1 MSPNV
6 NNIREMLAHYQLRYQ
21 STEFIDFNQIK
32 LLEIPEWFKQELH
45 FALVNR
51 GEPDKEAFT
60 SEFIIVPCLREI
72 WKRHPQLNLFSH
84 VALQTEELTV
94 IPDYLV
100 TAKDPTGYKTV
111 YKPLLLTI
119 EAKNEKN
126 EKIEQG
132 WVQALLQAV
141 ICQKLNGTQDI
152 PIWMI
157 VTTGDFWQFGQL
169 ERQLFTKHPLS
180 VSLQNLEILLG
191 ILDHLFTECEQSLS
205 ESGFTRLED

>member
-1 MSPNV
+1 MSPNL
-6 NNIREMLAHYQLRYQ
+6 NNVKDILVHYQLHYQ

-32 LLEIPEWFKQELH
+32 PLEIPEWFKQELH
-45 FALVNR
+45 FALINR

-72 WKRHPQLNLFSH
+72 WKRHSQLNLFSH

-111 YKPLLLTI
+111 YKPLLLTV
-119 EAKNEKN
+119 EAKN

-141 ICQKLNGTQDI
+141 ICQKLNETQEI

-157 VTTGDFWQFGQL
+157 VTTGDFWQFSQL
-169 ERQLFTKHPLS
+169 KQQLFTRHPLS
-180 VSLQNLEILLG
+180 ASLQNLEVLLG
-191 ILDHLFTECEQSLS
+191 ILDHLFTQCEQNII
-205 ESGFTRLED
+205 